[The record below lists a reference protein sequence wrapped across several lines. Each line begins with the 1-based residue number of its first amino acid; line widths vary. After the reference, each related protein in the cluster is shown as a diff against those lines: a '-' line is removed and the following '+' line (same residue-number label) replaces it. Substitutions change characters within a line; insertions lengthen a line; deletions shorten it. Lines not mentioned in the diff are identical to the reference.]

1 MPDETS
7 DDVVVTDHTP
17 RPARPDAT
25 EAQAAA
31 ETRADD
37 LINDLGRGYVTRR
50 TAVRVRDAADR
61 AIGGHDLDR
70 ALDRRG

>member
-1 MPDETS
+1 MPD
-7 DDVVVTDHTP
+7 DGVIVTDSQP

-25 EAQAAA
+25 QDQDAA
-31 ETRADD
+31 EARADSLITD
-37 LINDLGRGYVTRR
+37 LSRGLVTKR

-70 ALDRRG
+70 GLDRSRG